1 MQSIYFGG
9 SRSLSSSPIIGQVVG
24 AVLASGS
31 LAHVGCSAGAD
42 ALVIG
47 AVRSSSFSQVQVFSA
62 FSATGA
68 GAWSGSAVSVVQS
81 FALAGGSVSWLAGG
95 GLAVPLRV
103 RLIKR
108 SLAGLAGCSS
118 AVFFAPGSGSL
129 AVAGHAVA
137 QGVPVYVFG
146 APAGSPAG
154 CAGSPAGCAGSWVV
168 SSFFGLPCVKWQAA
182 QLSFF

>member
-1 MQSIYFGG
+1 MQSVYFGG
-9 SRSLSSSPIIGQVVG
+9 SRSLPSSSIIGGVVG
-24 AVLASGS
+24 AVLASGAG
-31 LAHVGCSAGAD
+31 LRVGCSAGAD

-47 AVRSSSFSQVQVFSA
+47 AVRPSSFSQVRVFACFAPS
-62 FSATGA
+62 GA
-68 GAWSGSAVSVVQS
+68 GSWAGSAVSVVQS
-81 FALAGGSVSWLAGG
+81 FAKAGGAVTWLAGG
-95 GLAVPLRV
+95 ALAVPLRV
-103 RLIKR
+103 RLIRR

-129 AVAGHAVA
+129 AVAGHAVT

-146 APAGSPAG
+146 APSGV
-154 CAGSPAGCAGSWVV
+154 PAGCAGSWVA